1 MTRRFNT
8 ILGTMLSTYKH
19 HWGGGKERGEGRNRV
34 RGEDGYRGYKGRGL
48 L

>member
-1 MTRRFNT
+1 LELCYQHIN
-8 ILGTMLSTYKH
+8 IIG
-19 HWGGGKERGEGRNRV
+19 GEGGKERGEGRNRV